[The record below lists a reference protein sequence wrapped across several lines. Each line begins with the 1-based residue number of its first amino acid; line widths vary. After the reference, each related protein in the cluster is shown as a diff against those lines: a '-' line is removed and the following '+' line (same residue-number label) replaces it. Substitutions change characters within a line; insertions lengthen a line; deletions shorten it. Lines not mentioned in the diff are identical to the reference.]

1 MNLQELNNTIHQAS
15 KSEFIS
21 KRATWVTTA
30 KNLLNGASEG
40 DIEYFENHTGRELF
54 RKANLFGDNGFIQD
68 SFDEG
73 FRPSRFNPKSNSLSG
88 NIISWY
94 DAADPRSYELNSDGR
109 ILSANDKS
117 GSYDL
122 APSKGIDR
130 SPTIDKIKFDD
141 GGFRNV
147 FFYDRGVSHDN
158 CTFRSYGFSHDF
170 TSGELNI
177 LMVLHHMKSNLGDID
192 SQDFIFEAAQ
202 NGVHNS
208 GTPRF
213 FLRKGGESGANPAYS
228 NAGLGN
234 AFNFTE
240 TEAGKQFDNPVNLLL
255 NFHIKNGKQISRLN
269 GAEIKTTTRAS
280 VQNVTNEE
288 TGNGGIFWG
297 SNIHGGQTLEG
308 GFGEIILYDDFAQD
322 GEFLESYLAKKWGF
336 DIPTIKHFK
345 TFV

>member
-117 GSYDL
+117 G
-122 APSKGIDR
+122 
-130 SPTIDKIKFDD
+130 
-141 GGFRNV
+141 
-147 FFYDRGVSHDN
+147 
-158 CTFRSYGFSHDF
+158 
-170 TSGELNI
+170 
-177 LMVLHHMKSNLGDID
+177 
-192 SQDFIFEAAQ
+192 
-202 NGVHNS
+202 
-208 GTPRF
+208 
-213 FLRKGGESGANPAYS
+213 
-228 NAGLGN
+228 
-234 AFNFTE
+234 
-240 TEAGKQFDNPVNLLL
+240 
-255 NFHIKNGKQISRLN
+255 
-269 GAEIKTTTRAS
+269 AS
-280 VQNVTNEE
+280 
-288 TGNGGIFWG
+288 
-297 SNIHGGQTLEG
+297 L
-308 GFGEIILYDDFAQD
+308 D
-322 GEFLESYLAKKWGF
+322 GEKPNF
-336 DIPTIKHFK
+336 DK
-345 TFV
+345 